1 VHATEAD
8 RFSVQPIQGVPTAG
22 NPKGLRYATTK
33 NTLINDICS
42 IKIRL
47 TNVEKTNSALQQA
60 NLKLEAAN
68 LKLEQAYKTLQQ
80 KMDVQECLLA
90 DLKTFSDGY
99 KALRNRFL
107 SVFKRRTVPEQL
119 SNSDKDFI
127 SGGNAASHNGDCL
140 YDAKLYFE
148 TRARR
153 DYNVYAAIYGL
164 APGVV
169 ATAIEDTD
177 TIHLLNTHTEAET
190 FFHVKIVVP
199 LKPNSHCIWGATG
212 ILRNASFISLLR
224 ITQWRPALTMSS
236 RMRSM

>member
-1 VHATEAD
+1 VRSIYLHVFLHGVWLRVCSWSSRYQPLGCFVLVGQFYTEPGPAVKPWG
-8 RFSVQPIQGVPTAG
+8 R
-22 NPKGLRYATTK
+22 
-33 NTLINDICS
+33 INDISS

-68 LKLEQAYKTLQQ
+68 LKLERAYKTLQQ
-80 KMDVQECLLA
+80 KTDVQECLLA
-90 DLKTFSDGY
+90 DLKTSSDGY

-107 SVFKRRTVPEQL
+107 SVFKRRTMPEQL
-119 SNSDKDFI
+119 SNSDNDFI
-127 SGGNAASHNGDCL
+127 SGGNAASHSGDCL

-169 ATAIEDTD
+169 ATAIG
-177 TIHLLNTHTEAET
+177 
-190 FFHVKIVVP
+190 K
-199 LKPNSHCIWGATG
+199 
-212 ILRNASFISLLR
+212 
-224 ITQWRPALTMSS
+224 
-236 RMRSM
+236 